1 MVAPKRRPG
10 CLGRSEGSGI
20 LRLPQRKWDAGSRL
34 HLVAVRL
41 AVNQRE
47 RWVSVFGL
55 FLLHS
60 NENKSSAGPRAKSSS
75 LVSSR
80 EGIIIVIITDLYECR
95 QEE

>member
-1 MVAPKRRPG
+1 MVAPKQKQG

-20 LRLPQRKWDAGSRL
+20 LRLPQRNWDAGSRL

-41 AVNQRE
+41 AVNQQE

-60 NENKSSAGPRAKSSS
+60 NKNKSPEGLKTKSSS
-75 LVSSR
+75 LASSR